1 MRRNQ
6 DWDLLLSRHRTSGN
20 AVWVCLLLKVPR
32 LGTRC
37 GVSESEGVIIKALVS
52 LSRTLLPPLRSL
64 WLAHSSGQE
73 EVGRGTRGNRCQHC
87 LCMRRGLTLLRATI
101 SFIYGAA
108 CQQAECASAAGP
120 HLALCGSHGVSRL
133 TSKHS
138 CVSEYMNFAFLGP
151 REYLA
156 CPLFPVGEGNGKP
169 PYSCLGNPTNRGA

>member
-20 AVWVCLLLKVPR
+20 AVWVCLLLEVPR

-73 EVGRGTRGNRCQHC
+73 EVGRGTRGNRCQHS
-87 LCMRRGLTLLRATI
+87 L
-101 SFIYGAA
+101 
-108 CQQAECASAAGP
+108 
-120 HLALCGSHGVSRL
+120 
-133 TSKHS
+133 
-138 CVSEYMNFAFLGP
+138 
-151 REYLA
+151 
-156 CPLFPVGEGNGKP
+156 
-169 PYSCLGNPTNRGA
+169 

>member
-20 AVWVCLLLKVPR
+20 AVWVCLLLEVPR

-87 LCMRRGLTLLRATI
+87 LCMRRGLTLLRATV

-120 HLALCGSHGVSRL
+120 HLALCGSHGVCPGLGALSRSRSVL
-133 TSKHS
+133 ARTQGSCCVIFFVPTSD
-138 CVSEYMNFAFLGP
+138 
-151 REYLA
+151 
-156 CPLFPVGEGNGKP
+156 GENWQ
-169 PYSCLGNPTNRGA
+169 TAEMQ